1 MIEDYNE
8 SNPNDIQINRSDLFN
23 YIKVLNSNV
32 KFSLDSFFETIKKDE
47 NINQIVFDVF
57 KKYAESDFSYFRNKD
72 LGEILTI
79 LTPEDFDPFDY
90 QNARLQIID
99 M

>member
-57 KKYAESDFSYFRNKD
+57 KNMLKVIF
-72 LGEILTI
+72 LILEIKT
-79 LTPEDFDPFDY
+79 
-90 QNARLQIID
+90 
-99 M
+99 